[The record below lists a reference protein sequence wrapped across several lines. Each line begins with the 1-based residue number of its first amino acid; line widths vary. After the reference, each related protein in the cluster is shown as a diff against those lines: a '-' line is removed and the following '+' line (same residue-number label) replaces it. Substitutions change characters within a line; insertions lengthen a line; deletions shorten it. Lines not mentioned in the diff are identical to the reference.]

1 MIKSYQEM
9 IQFDKFLDRFNY
21 LKLNGRVASET
32 FGDQRY
38 LNQTLY
44 RSAEW
49 KKIRNR
55 VIVRDNGC
63 DLADPTRPIYGKIL
77 IHHLNPITMS
87 DILERN
93 PIIFELDNLVCV
105 SPMTHEAIHY
115 GSADLLMK
123 DPIERKP
130 GDTVLW

>member
-63 DLADPTRPIYGKIL
+63 DLADQTRSIYGNIL
-77 IHHLNPITMS
+77 IHHINPITIS

>member
-9 IQFDKFLDRFNY
+9 IQFDEFLDRFNY

-77 IHHLNPITMS
+77 IHHINPITIS
-87 DILERN
+87 DIFERN

>member
-1 MIKSYQEM
+1 M
-9 IQFDKFLDRFNY
+9 IQYDKFLDRFNY
-21 LKLNGRVASET
+21 LQLNGRVASET

-49 KKIRNR
+49 KRIRNR

-63 DLADPTRPIYGKIL
+63 DLADPTRPIYGNIL
-77 IHHLNPITMS
+77 IHHINPITIS

>member
-1 MIKSYQEM
+1 MYKSYQDM

-32 FGDQRY
+32 FGSQRY

-49 KKIRNR
+49 KRVRNQVIIR
-55 VIVRDNGC
+55 DDGC

-77 IHHLNPITMS
+77 IHHLNPITEE
-87 DILERN
+87 DILNRN
-93 PIIFELDNLVCV
+93 PIIFELDNLICV

>member
-1 MIKSYQEM
+1 MMRSYQEM

-21 LKLNGRVASET
+21 LQLNGRVASET

-49 KKIRNR
+49 KRIRNR

-63 DLADPTRPIYGKIL
+63 DLADPTRPIYGSIL
-77 IHHLNPITMS
+77 IHHINPITVS

>member
-1 MIKSYQEM
+1 MIKSYQDM
-9 IQFDKFLDRFNY
+9 IQFDEFLDRFNY

-49 KKIRNR
+49 KKIRNK

-63 DLADPTRPIYGKIL
+63 DLADPTRPIYEKIL
-77 IHHLNPITMS
+77 IHHINPITIS

>member
-1 MIKSYQEM
+1 MTRSYQEM

-21 LKLNGRVASET
+21 LQLNGRVASET

-77 IHHLNPITMS
+77 IHHLNPITMR

>member
-1 MIKSYQEM
+1 MTRSYQEM

-21 LKLNGRVASET
+21 LQLNGRVASET

>member
-21 LKLNGRVASET
+21 LQLNGRVASET

-49 KKIRNR
+49 KRIRNR

-63 DLADPTRPIYGKIL
+63 DLADPTRPIYGNIL
-77 IHHLNPITMS
+77 IHHINPITVS

-105 SPMTHEAIHY
+105 SPMTHKAIHY